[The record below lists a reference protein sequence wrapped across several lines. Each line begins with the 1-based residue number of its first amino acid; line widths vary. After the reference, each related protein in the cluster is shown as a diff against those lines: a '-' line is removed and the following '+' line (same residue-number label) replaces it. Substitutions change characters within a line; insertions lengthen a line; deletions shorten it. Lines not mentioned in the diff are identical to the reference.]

1 MKNLFKYA
9 ASYWKAMIAIV
20 LILVVQAYCDLS
32 LPAYTSDIVNV
43 GIQQGGIEDEVP
55 RQIATEEM
63 EKLLLFVSEDDQQTV
78 MDAYTEDNTSYKKE
92 TYVLKDSV
100 AEDEDTMEDL
110 RDILQIPMMM
120 TSGIESGSDTT
131 KQMEDKLKE
140 QMSQG
145 MAQSMPQG
153 ADQTMPEGMPQGESQ
168 AESQAVSL
176 DDMSMFDL
184 LKMLPA
190 EQRATMVEKIEEQM
204 SEMPDTILDQAAVS
218 FCRSAYKDLGMDMD
232 QTQIH
237 YLLKTG
243 GQMAALALL
252 GMAASILVA
261 FLASRVGASA
271 GRDLRSGVFHK
282 VVGFSN
288 NEFNHFST
296 ASLITRSTND
306 IQQIQM
312 LIVMLLR
319 MVLYAPILAIGG
331 VLQVMKTN
339 VSMSWIIGLAV
350 IIIAFVVLL
359 LFLVVMPK
367 FKVLQNL
374 VDKLNLVTR
383 EILTGLPVIRAFSTE
398 KHEEERFD
406 DANRTLTKTN
416 LFVNRAM
423 TFMMPVMMF
432 VMNGVSVLIVWTGAH
447 GISDGQMQV
456 GDMMAFIQYT
466 MQIIMGFLMLC
477 MISIMLPRAAVA
489 ADRVEEVLKSETM
502 IHDPKQEKH
511 FPEDGKGVL
520 TFDHVSFRYPGADED
535 VLEDITFTAKPGET
549 TAIIGSTGS
558 GKSTLVNLIPRFY
571 DVTSGDITLDG
582 VDIREVKQ
590 HELREKLGYVPQK
603 GVLFSGDIASNIMFG
618 NSHGSDEEMIEAA
631 EIAQATEF
639 IDTKPEKYKS
649 PISQGGS
656 NVSGGQKQRLS
667 IARAIAKHPQVFIF
681 DDSFSALDYKTDVTL
696 RRALAEKT
704 SGSTVLIVAQ
714 RISTILHAE
723 QIIVLDEG
731 KVAGKGTHAE
741 LLKNCPVYREIAES
755 QLSKKELEAALNEQ
769 TDGKEDQIH
778 G

>member
-1 MKNLFKYA
+1 
-9 ASYWKAMIAIV
+9 
-20 LILVVQAYCDLS
+20 
-32 LPAYTSDIVNV
+32 
-43 GIQQGGIEDEVP
+43 
-55 RQIATEEM
+55 
-63 EKLLLFVSEDDQQTV
+63 
-78 MDAYTEDNTSYKKE
+78 
-92 TYVLKDSV
+92 
-100 AEDEDTMEDL
+100 
-110 RDILQIPMMM
+110 
-120 TSGIESGSDTT
+120 
-131 KQMEDKLKE
+131 
-140 QMSQG
+140 
-145 MAQSMPQG
+145 
-153 ADQTMPEGMPQGESQ
+153 
-168 AESQAVSL
+168 
-176 DDMSMFDL
+176 
-184 LKMLPA
+184 
-190 EQRATMVEKIEEQM
+190 
-204 SEMPDTILDQAAVS
+204 
-218 FCRSAYKDLGMDMD
+218 
-232 QTQIH
+232 
-237 YLLKTG
+237 
-243 GQMAALALL
+243 
-252 GMAASILVA
+252 
-261 FLASRVGASA
+261 
-271 GRDLRSGVFHK
+271 
-282 VVGFSN
+282 
-288 NEFNHFST
+288 
-296 ASLITRSTND
+296 
-306 IQQIQM
+306 M

-423 TFMMPVMMF
+423 TFMMPVMML

-571 DVTSGDITLDG
+571 DVTSGDITL
-582 VDIREVKQ
+582 REVKQ

-618 NSHGSDEEMIEAA
+618 NSHGSDDEMIEAA

-755 QLSKKELEAALNEQ
+755 QLSTKELEAALNEQ